1 MTVTKDGRRR
11 TALELLSYKGVSLD
25 SLSVGWPELKNID
38 AKIAE
43 QLKNDAIYSG
53 YLDRQESDVAEVKRL
68 EGAYLPK
75 DMDFAALSGL
85 SAEFASKLEARRPST
100 LADVKRMEGCT
111 PAALTV
117 LMSYIKSSRKR
128 SA

>member
-1 MTVTKDGRRR
+1 
-11 TALELLSYKGVSLD
+11 
-25 SLSVGWPELKNID
+25 
-38 AKIAE
+38 
-43 QLKNDAIYSG
+43 
-53 YLDRQESDVAEVKRL
+53 RL

-75 DMDFAALSGL
+75 DMDFALLSGL